1 MIKAADVISLLK
13 NSNKDSVTETV
24 EILHETQL
32 NSGKPRIFLKG
43 DVLNII
49 TIEDIANENNNKIKR
64 TIYVDMK
71 ANKSRKDL
79 LSSIT
84 KSCGEPV
91 VNGELDNIDLLL
103 QEENL
108 EVLAKLITLS
118 EMNKLSKLE
127 LIPEDF

>member
-1 MIKAADVISLLK
+1 MDVLSLLK
-13 NSNKDSVTETV
+13 NSHKDSVTETV
-24 EILHETQL
+24 EILHETKL
-32 NSGKPRIFLKG
+32 KSSMPKIFLKE

-49 TIEDIANENNNKIKR
+49 TIEDIANENKNKIKR
-64 TIYVDMK
+64 TICVDMK

-79 LSSIT
+79 LSNIAKIA

-91 VNGELDNIDLLL
+91 INGELDNFDLLS

-127 LIPEDF
+127 RLPVDF